1 MNLQSKPLSIRTI
14 NKEDQTV
21 SLEVKVKTI
30 SPKQVLCVTHHVR
43 VGSLSLT
50 IKDTLEILYAMVRE
64 QNAEAAGPPF
74 GIFHGAIN
82 DKEDGPIEICLPVRG
97 NVNGSEAVMFK
108 QLHGGNAASVTMFGV
123 QCEFPAILEGY
134 DAIDTWITHNGH
146 LKSGPPR
153 EIWHNGAGP
162 DAKMEIVWMFK

>member
-43 VGSLSLT
+43 VGSLSQT

-64 QNAEAAGPPF
+64 QNAETAGPPF

-97 NVNGSEAVMFK
+97 NVNGSGNVIFK
-108 QLHGGNAASVTMFGV
+108 QLYGGTAASVTMLSA

-134 DAIDTWITHNGH
+134 DSAAAWIKQNGH
-146 LKSGPPR
+146 HTSGPPR
-153 EIWHNGAGP
+153 EIWHTGP
-162 DAKMEIVWMFK
+162 GLDARMEIVWLFK